1 MLFANTLLMFY
12 GDAMG
17 NYVCYSCKKETN
29 YTKTWV
35 KTIVQ
40 DKLFHILTSIS
51 TGGLWIP
58 IWVIFFTE
66 RVYSYTCYECGGAML
81 DKRDYQEH

>member
-1 MLFANTLLMFY
+1 
-12 GDAMG
+12 MG
-17 NYVCYSCKKETN
+17 SKVCYSCKKETN

-35 KTIVQ
+35 KTHVQ
-40 DKLFHILTSIS
+40 DKLFHILTSVF

-66 RVYSYTCYECGGAML
+66 RVYSYRCYECGGAMY
-81 DKRDYQEH
+81 DKKDFQEH